1 MVPNQ
6 PLLLD
11 INIDLYLL
19 RLATDLRMVLEPDPL
34 HLALDLVQ
42 LEDIKLVQQQLELV
56 LSKLALE

>member
-1 MVPNQ
+1 LVPNQ

-34 HLALDLVQ
+34 HLALDLVH
-42 LEDIKLVQQQLELV
+42 LEDIKLVQQQLELG